1 MEVIMNKD
9 KETKNT
15 IRFAEETEDNN
26 AKNLYLLKSEVN
38 ALGNPQSIKVTIE
51 AL

>member
-1 MEVIMNKD
+1 MEFILVKD

-15 IRFAEETEDNN
+15 IRFAEKVEDNN
-26 AKNLYLLKSEVN
+26 AKNLYLLKSEVQ
-38 ALGNPQSIKVTIE
+38 ALGNPTSIKVTVE